1 MIRLD
6 HAATT
11 EAIADLNQRLNLI
24 EAALEQLEAEV
35 KTLGGA
41 WGGGAQQSYEAAQRR
56 WWRQMNELRRLASS
70 LTTGATAATATLQ
83 STEAA
88 ALKLW
93 Q

>member
-6 HAATT
+6 HSAATET
-11 EAIADLNQRLNLI
+11 VADLNQRLNLI
-24 EAALEQLEAEV
+24 EAALERLEAEV
-35 KTLGGA
+35 KALGGA
-41 WGGGAQQSYEAAQRR
+41 WSGGAQQSYEAAQKR
-56 WWRQMNELRRLASS
+56 WWRQMNELRRLASL

-83 STEAA
+83 SAEAA